1 MRVQCALAAAVTAVV
16 VVLGGAAPASADGG
30 RQANE
35 SMCRA
40 PYLYPPFTRTC
51 TTGEVKVTRAHR
63 ITIWTRVCDDSP
75 WRLWDVASKRV
86 VASGSGDTR
95 QVVTGLYG
103 TYRAKLTNACWR
115 DRIGIRNY

>member
-1 MRVQCALAAAVTAVV
+1 MAAVTAVA
-16 VVLGGAAPASADGG
+16 VVLGGAAPATAGGG
-30 RQANE
+30 RRNDE

-40 PYLYPPFTRTC
+40 PYLYRPFTRTC
-51 TTGEVKVTRAHR
+51 TTGPITVNRDHR
-63 ITIWTRVCDDSP
+63 ITVWTRVCDDSP
-75 WRLWDVASKRV
+75 WRLWDVASGRV

-103 TYRAKLTNACWR
+103 TYRAKLTDACWR